1 MACKFRQ
8 EEELKKEIEEK
19 LREVEDLRPIL
30 KCPVLPSKST
40 IRVILWR
47 IAGALAYICFTYFVW
62 RFGS

>member
-1 MACKFRQ
+1 M
-8 EEELKKEIEEK
+8 EEERLKKEIEEK
-19 LREVEDLRPIL
+19 LKKELKVEDLRPIL